1 MALRDFTKEKFDI
14 IIQAG
19 QSNSNGRG
27 EGAVDN
33 PYTPCEDV
41 WYLTPEY
48 TIEMAR
54 EYVAGNVIRSNAA
67 LSFVRKYM
75 EAGMLGEGRKIL
87 ILRTAVDG
95 TSFSEKRWTM
105 DGDLYLRMMDMIRTA
120 LELNGENRLVAILWH
135 QGENDV
141 YFQMPV
147 DAYYRNLSGLVHS
160 VRDTFGVPALPFI
173 AGDFVKQWKETYYIS
188 PEPILSTIRKVCA
201 DLDKAAFVGSDG
213 LLSNDADITGGNGNG
228 DTIHFCRSAF
238 YEYGERYFEAFCELV
253 K

>member
-1 MALRDFTKEKFDI
+1 MALRDFSKEKFDI

-27 EGAVDN
+27 EGWVDN
-33 PYTPCEDV
+33 PYEPSENV

-54 EYVAGNVIRSNAA
+54 EYVSKNVIWSNAS

-75 EAGMLGEGRKIL
+75 EAGMLNEDRKIL

-120 LELNGENRLVAILWH
+120 LELNPENRLVAMLWH

-141 YFQMPV
+141 YFQMPPEE
-147 DAYYRNLSGLVHS
+147 YYTNLSGLVQS
-160 VRDTFGVPALPFI
+160 VRDTFGMPVLPYI
-173 AGDFVKQWKETYYIS
+173 AGDFVPGWKKTYYIS
-188 PEPILSTIRKVCA
+188 PEPILSTIRQVCE
-201 DLDKAAFVGSDG
+201 DLDYAVFVNSDG
-213 LLSNDADITGGNGNG
+213 LISNHEDVTGGNGNG
-228 DTIHFCRSAF
+228 DDIHFCRSSM
-238 YEYGERYFEAFCELV
+238 YEYGERYFEAFCGLV